1 MPRTTGGHPPE
12 QPAPRGDSRT
22 GNRPAEHRW
31 PVNGG
36 GAPADDP
43 GRAEREGPAG
53 GRFVVH
59 VPLVAPDLTVALRL
73 ARVLAHRSATLPGV
87 DPGGTTVSGGG
98 EQTRAFCDRLLSRR
112 HRCRVIAHHGGPCR
126 P

>member
-1 MPRTTGGHPPE
+1 MGVPVSSRPDGRCRMSGAHPS
-12 QPAPRGDSRT
+12 D
-22 GNRPAEHRW
+22 NRPAEHRW

-36 GAPADDP
+36 SAPADDP

-87 DPGGTTVSGGG
+87 DPGGTTVSG
-98 EQTRAFCDRLLSRR
+98 
-112 HRCRVIAHHGGPCR
+112 AHHGGPCR